1 MRTRL
6 LILLLAAA
14 GCDGM
19 VDENTVPPGW
29 VWDGGF
35 DEDPDAGTTVPD
47 SGEPVVLD
55 SGMTEPDA
63 GPMGVDSGVPDAGA
77 PDAGNNRP
85 DAGYDGGFP
94 RYDAGVIPDA
104 GPTNQRHTA
113 RVLHSTD
120 AGNGFFEYLPPGYG
134 DGTPRPL
141 LVFWH
146 GVGEN
151 GDGDAGVEDLRQV
164 LANGPPRLIN
174 QNRWSNGWPFVVL
187 SPQHRGGGCPSS
199 NEIRNFIAWS
209 AARYDVDPKRLYLT
223 GLSCGAIGS
232 WNYVGNNLD
241 AQIAAAVLICG
252 DPGNPT
258 NASSVWGRHMCN
270 LGRLPI
276 WSFHGDADTTVTIP
290 NNRETMN
297 RLIACPAPPRQ
308 DARFTVYPGVGHD
321 SWSRTY
327 DLSAGHDIYSW
338 LLLQSKP

>member
-1 MRTRL
+1 MRHSL
-6 LILLLAAA
+6 LVLLVAVSACE
-14 GCDGM
+14 GQVDGS
-19 VDENTVPPGW
+19 TVPPGW

-35 DEDPDAGTTVPD
+35 DEETDAGATGDGGPA
-47 SGEPVVLD
+47 
-55 SGMTEPDA
+55 DA
-63 GPMGVDSGVPDAGA
+63 GVVDSGA
-77 PDAGNNRP
+77 PDAGAA
-85 DAGYDGGFP
+85 DAGAPDGGFP

-104 GPTNQRHTA
+104 GPTSVRQTPR
-113 RVLHSTD
+113 LLGSTD
-120 AGNGFFEYLPPGYG
+120 AGNGFYEYLPPGYG
-134 DGTPRPL
+134 DGVARPL

-151 GDGDAGVEDLRQV
+151 GVGDAGIEDLRQV

-187 SPQHRGGGCPSS
+187 SPQHRGGGCPGSG
-199 NEIRNFIAWS
+199 EIRNFIAWS
-209 AARYDVDPKRLYLT
+209 AEHYDLDPKRLYLT

-232 WNYVGNNLD
+232 WSYVGANLD
-241 AQIAAAVLICG
+241 SQIAAAVLICG
-252 DPGNPT
+252 DPGDPT
-258 NASSVWGRHMCN
+258 NAGSVWGRNQCN
-270 LGRLPI
+270 LGKVPI
-276 WSFHGDADTTVTIP
+276 WAFHGDADPTVTIG
-290 NNRETMN
+290 NDRETMT